1 MYRAKWI
8 VVLAVVCLLPAA
20 RAVAANDCSTLL
32 IVSGYFS
39 ANAKVFDGCTGRFVR
54 DLDSEAGRL
63 RGPQAIRQG
72 PDGLIYVASE
82 LTNRV
87 LRYDPAT
94 LDFVD
99 VFIEDD
105 PATQDFDEL
114 YGMRKPTGMDFGPD
128 GDLYVGGFE
137 SNSIVRFDGA
147 TGEPK
152 EVVVS
157 SGAGGLAGLD
167 AGMGFAP
174 DGTLYVPG
182 YDGNHVLHFSAT
194 GELLPALDEHVNNPR
209 VLLFDPAN
217 GRILVTAYASGEIRQ
232 YGIGGGFQKILSTA
246 VSHPTGMAFDT
257 DGTLLVTSDQSN
269 KVVRLNPNNGQ
280 MIERVVRSG
289 AGELSGATF
298 IFVLEKQAA
307 PMVSQADD
315 LYWLSGL
322 GQVDGNRI
330 VVEDMLET
338 SGTAFGADF
347 DPGTVSRRR
356 WGSVEIQFDSC
367 TGASLAWV
375 SSGEDSASFGSG
387 GYAMQPLAEGINV
400 QRCQADGFETAVA
413 KDLSWAAGGWF
424 GGLERSGE
432 GLMLDVIDD
441 RAFVTWFT
449 YRHALP

>member
-1 MYRAKWI
+1 MSRAKWY
-8 VVLAVVCLLPAA
+8 LMFALVCLYPATCA
-20 RAVAANDCSTLL
+20 MAAGECSTLL

-39 ANAKVFDGCTGRFVR
+39 GNAKVYDGCSGQFLRN
-54 DLDSEAGRL
+54 LDSEPGRL
-63 RGPQAIRQG
+63 RGAQAIRQG
-72 PDGLIYVASE
+72 PDGLLYVASE

-99 VFIEDD
+99 VFVQDD
-105 PATQDFDEL
+105 PSTPGFDEL
-114 YGMRKPTGMDFGPD
+114 AGLRKPTGLDFGPN

-147 TGEPK
+147 TGEPRG
-152 EVVVS
+152 VVVPR
-157 SGAGGLAGLD
+157 GTGGLDGLD

-182 YDGNHVLHFSAT
+182 FDGNHILHYSAS
-194 GELLPALDEHVNNPR
+194 GELLEPLDEHVGNPR
-209 VLLFDPAN
+209 VLLFDPAK
-217 GRILVTAYASGEIRQ
+217 GRILVTAYARGQIRQ
-232 YGIGGGFQKILSTA
+232 YGIGGGFQKIFSTA
-246 VSHPTGMAFDT
+246 VGKPTGIAFDT

-307 PMVSQADD
+307 PEVTQTGD

-330 VVEDMLET
+330 VVQDMLET
-338 SGTAFGADF
+338 SGTEFGDDF
-347 DPGTVSRRR
+347 NPGAVARRR
-356 WGSVEIQFDSC
+356 WGSVEIEFNSC
-367 TGASLAWV
+367 TDAAFAWV
-375 SSGEDSASFGSG
+375 STGEDSASFGSG
-387 GYAMQPLAEGINV
+387 GYAVQPLAEGINV

-413 KDLSWAAGGWF
+413 NDLSWASGGWF

-449 YRHALP
+449 YRHSTP